1 MKITEEQFEI
11 LEYILKEAKKNITY
25 SYKLNDAICDS
36 VLFIIRDYKK
46 ENGYYALDWKI
57 QTK

>member
-25 SYKLNDAICDS
+25 DYKLNDAICDS
-36 VLFIIRDYKK
+36 VLFIIHDYKK
-46 ENGYYALDWKI
+46 ENGYYALD
-57 QTK
+57 